1 VNKLRIERGLS
12 RASPSLCTVIR
23 GSSWARA
30 AYAERGKCAHDRP
43 KGVVDTTGAAGSLT
57 RLASA
62 PTEAD
67 LVKTL
72 KGKGPCTMFAPTDKA
87 FAKLPK
93 ATVEQLLGPEIRES
107 LTAILAYHVVPGKV
121 MAADVV
127 ELRKAKT
134 TQASELA
141 GRVEEGKVSRDKS
154 RVTKKYISCRNGV
167 IHVIDD
173 VLRPE

>member
-1 VNKLRIERGLS
+1 MHCDSRLS
-12 RASPSLCTVIR
+12 SAP
-23 GSSWARA
+23 A
-30 AYAERGKCAHDRP
+30 AYDECGKCAHDRP
-43 KGVVDTTGAAGSLT
+43 KGVVDTTGAAGRLK

-93 ATVEQLLGPEIRES
+93 ATVVQLLGPEIRES

-127 ELRKAKT
+127 VSQEG
-134 TQASELA
+134 QDDPGVGA
-141 GRVEEGKVSRDKS
+141 GSP
-154 RVTKKYISCRNGV
+154 CRRGQG
-167 IHVIDD
+167 
-173 VLRPE
+173 LS